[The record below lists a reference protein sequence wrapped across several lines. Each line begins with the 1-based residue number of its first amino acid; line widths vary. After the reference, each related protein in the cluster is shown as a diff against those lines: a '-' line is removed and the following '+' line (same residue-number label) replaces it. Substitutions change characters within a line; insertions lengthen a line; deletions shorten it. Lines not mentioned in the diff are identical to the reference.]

1 MEFYTVNSAD
11 GRAFRGKP
19 RFITYAAAKARSL
32 TNPGQKAHYATHG
45 GQTRINLKPRPIESD
60 TRNCCSRRPSRPDS
74 ERAAAQAAE
83 PHVLSATV
91 TA

>member
-1 MEFYTVNSAD
+1 MEFFTVNSAD

-60 TRNCCSRRPSRPDS
+60 TRKGCSGRAGPTRSGPRRKPLSRTCCRRP
-74 ERAAAQAAE
+74 
-83 PHVLSATV
+83 
-91 TA
+91 